1 MQQTVAIVGV
11 AIALTV
17 IVAPALLGV
26 TGSLR
31 GRRASSAVPAGRT
44 QWNWRLMI
52 NSALLYALAFNLVF
66 FIQEL
71 FLVLPKA
78 LTPGLSPTLFHNNHR
93 WDGEHPLAN
102 LFQGAGALTILLTG
116 LAFLFWLARRP
127 GRSVSGRLFCIW
139 MAYHGCFESLPQ
151 VVIGAINPQNDVG
164 MAMDYFSFSPAA
176 KTTAALAALVAI
188 AAIAIRL
195 TPHLLA
201 LATAPGQIDGPSKR
215 TRFIFQVATL
225 PALIGILLVVPFR
238 VPGHVIE
245 VLILPIIVA
254 LVGIGWI
261 QAGAWRAT
269 DVRWSELRPVR
280 SIRSALAVLIGML
293 LIFQIVLRPG
303 IPF

>member
-1 MQQTVAIVGV
+1 MQQTVGV
-11 AIALTV
+11 AIVLAV
-17 IVAPALLGV
+17 IVAPLLLGV
-26 TGSLR
+26 TGLLR
-31 GRRASSAVPAGRT
+31 SRRASGAVAVDQTP
-44 QWNWRLMI
+44 WNWRLTI
-52 NSALLYALAFNLVF
+52 DSALLYALAFNLVF

-71 FLVLPKA
+71 FLVIPKA

-93 WDGEHPLAN
+93 WEGEHPLAN
-102 LFQGAGALTILLTG
+102 LFQGTGALAILLTG

-127 GRSVSGRLFCIW
+127 GRSVPGRLFCIW

-164 MAMDYFSFSPAA
+164 MAMNYFRLGPAA
-176 KTTAALAALVAI
+176 KTAAALAALVAI

-201 LATAPGQIDGPSKR
+201 LAATPGEIDGPGKR

-254 LVGIGWI
+254 VAGIGWI

-269 DVRWSELRPVR
+269 DARWSELRPVR
-280 SIRSALAVLIGML
+280 SIWPALAALIGVL
-293 LIFQIVLRPG
+293 LVFQIVLRPG